1 LDVLLVSMPFGS
13 AFAPSLGLSLL
24 KAGLTSRG
32 LTSRVRYFSI
42 RFAELTGQAFYE
54 GIAGDGRP
62 RTRELAGEWIF
73 SHAVFD
79 WSPDDGER
87 YLDRILLKRDAYTL
101 HTFVKPI
108 SPALARRVAAA
119 REQVGPFLDW
129 CVDEVLRDRP
139 RVVGFT
145 SVFQQHL
152 ASLALARLIKDVSP
166 ETVIVLGG
174 ANCEGVMGA
183 ETVRQFP
190 FVDAAVS
197 GEADEVFPELVRR
210 VLDGTPFGDLEGVR
224 TPQRVNVEF
233 EQRRFSTPRPIQNLD
248 ELPYPDFEDYFAQF
262 EASKYGR
269 VWQPNLFV
277 ETSRGCW
284 WGEKMHCT
292 FCGLNGATM
301 AYRSKSPQRALDELV
316 TLARR
321 HPGCDLQ
328 VVDNILDMG
337 YFKTLLPELAARR
350 LDLGLFFETKSNLKK
365 DHIRLLRAAGI
376 RYIQPGI
383 ESLSDE
389 VLSLMRKGV
398 SSLQNIQL
406 LKWCKELGV
415 RPAWNLL
422 FGFPGE
428 PSDAYARMAKVVP
441 YLTHL
446 PPPGAISIIRLDR
459 FSPNFF
465 DAEKLGL
472 IEIEPVASYQHVYQL
487 PREAIANL
495 AYYFTFRYRE
505 PRDVSAYVR
514 PLHQETVAW
523 MRSAALSDLFAV
535 DVGTRLLIWDL
546 RPAGQQPLS
555 IVDGLDRVL
564 YQACDAACDVR
575 QLVTIAQTA
584 GVDATIDEVVARL
597 EPLVEQGLL
606 LRDGSRFL
614 ALAIPLGEYSPDAP
628 VVERFFKVVSE
639 LGRRTPAGT
648 LVSLKDAART
658 RRSSFVQTRR
668 LPHKRARRIGRSG
681 LTPAQFEITGN
692 GDLHVHRNATEL
704 CHAYV
709 EAETR

>member
-1 LDVLLVSMPFGS
+1 MDVLLVSMPFGS

-24 KAGLTSRG
+24 KAGLTNRG
-32 LTSRVRYFSI
+32 MTSRVRYFSI

-73 SHAVFD
+73 SHALFN
-79 WSPDDGER
+79 WSAEDDQR
-87 YLDRILLKRDAYTL
+87 YLDRILLKSDAFTL
-101 HTFVKPI
+101 STFVKPI

-119 REQVGPFLDW
+119 REQVGPFLNW
-129 CVDEVLRDRP
+129 CIDEVLRDQP
-139 RVVGFT
+139 RIVGFT

-152 ASLALARLIKDVSP
+152 ASLALARRIKEVSP
-166 ETVIVLGG
+166 ETVTVFGG

-190 FVDAAVS
+190 FVDAVVS
-197 GEADEVFPELVRR
+197 GEADEVFPELVQR
-210 VLDGTPFGDLEGVR
+210 VLDGIPFADLQGVR
-224 TPQRVNVEF
+224 TPQRVHAEF
-233 EQRRFSTPRPIQNLD
+233 EQGRFSTPRPIQNMD
-248 ELPYPDFEDYFAQF
+248 VLPYPDFDDYFAQF

-301 AYRSKSPQRALDELV
+301 AYRSKTPERALDELV
-316 TLARR
+316 ALAGR

-337 YFKTLLPELAARR
+337 YFKTLLPALAARQ

-365 DHIRLLRAAGI
+365 DHIRLLRLAGI

-428 PSDAYARMAKVVP
+428 SSDAYARMAKLVP

-472 IEIEPVASYQHVYQL
+472 IDIEPVASYQHVYQL
-487 PREAIANL
+487 PRETVANL

-514 PLHQETVAW
+514 SLHEETVAW
-523 MRSAALSDLFAV
+523 MRSAAESDLFAV
-535 DVGTRLLIWDL
+535 DVGSQLLIWDL
-546 RPAGQQPLS
+546 RPASRQPL
-555 IVDGLDRVL
+555 IVMDGLDRVL
-564 YQACDAACDVR
+564 YQTCDAACDVR
-575 QLVTIAQTA
+575 RLVTVAQTA
-584 GVDATIDEVVARL
+584 GFASTIDEVAARL
-597 EPLVEQGLL
+597 EPLVERGLL
-606 LRDGSRFL
+606 LRDGTRYL
-614 ALAIPLGEYSPDAP
+614 ALAIPLGEYVPSAP
-628 VVERFFKVVSE
+628 VVDRFFRVVSL
-639 LGRRTPAGT
+639 LGQPTPTGT
-648 LVSLKDAART
+648 VVSLKDAGRT
-658 RRSSFVQTRR
+658 ERSSFSLAARRGSRQVRQKGTRR
-668 LPHKRARRIGRSG
+668 VHRSG
-681 LTPAQFEITGN
+681 LTPAQFEIAAN
-692 GDLHVHRNATEL
+692 GDLLIGARH
-704 CHAYV
+704 
-709 EAETR
+709 

>member
-1 LDVLLVSMPFGS
+1 
-13 AFAPSLGLSLL
+13 
-24 KAGLTSRG
+24 
-32 LTSRVRYFSI
+32 
-42 RFAELTGQAFYE
+42 
-54 GIAGDGRP
+54 
-62 RTRELAGEWIF
+62 
-73 SHAVFD
+73 
-79 WSPDDGER
+79 
-87 YLDRILLKRDAYTL
+87 
-101 HTFVKPI
+101 
-108 SPALARRVAAA
+108 
-119 REQVGPFLDW
+119 
-129 CVDEVLRDRP
+129 
-139 RVVGFT
+139 
-145 SVFQQHL
+145 
-152 ASLALARLIKDVSP
+152 
-166 ETVIVLGG
+166 
-174 ANCEGVMGA
+174 MGA

-190 FVDAAVS
+190 FVDAVVS
-197 GEADEVFPELVRR
+197 GEADDVFPELVERA
-210 VLDGTPFGDLEGVR
+210 LDGISFADLPGVR
-224 TPQRVNVEF
+224 TPQRVHAEF
-233 EQRRFSTPRPIQNLD
+233 EQGRFSTPPPIQNMD
-248 ELPYPDFEDYFAQF
+248 ALPYPDFDDYFAQF

-301 AYRSKSPQRALDELV
+301 AYRSKTPERALDELV
-316 TLARR
+316 ALARR

-337 YFKTLLPELAARR
+337 YFKTLLPALAARR

-428 PSDAYARMAKVVP
+428 SSDAYARMATLVP

-472 IEIEPVASYQHVYQL
+472 IDIEPVASYQHVYRL
-487 PREAIANL
+487 PREAVANL

-514 PLHQETVAW
+514 SLHEETVAW
-523 MRSAALSDLFAV
+523 MRSAAESDLFAV
-535 DVGTRLLIWDL
+535 DLGTQLLIWDL
-546 RPAGQQPLS
+546 RPASQQPLL
-555 IVDGLDRVL
+555 VMDGLDRVL
-564 YQACDAACDVR
+564 YQTCDAACDVR
-575 QLVTIAQTA
+575 QLVTVAQTA
-584 GVDATIDEVVARL
+584 GFALTLDDVAARL
-597 EPLVEQGLL
+597 EPFVERGLL
-606 LRDGSRFL
+606 LRDGTRYL
-614 ALAIPLGEYSPDAP
+614 ALAIPLGEYVPDGP
-628 VVERFFKVVSE
+628 VVERFFRVVSQ
-639 LGRRTPAGT
+639 LGRRTPTGT
-648 LVSLKDAART
+648 VVSLKGALRVERSRFWTATRLGPRRT
-658 RRSSFVQTRR
+658 RQ
-668 LPHKRARRIGRSG
+668 KGARRIRRSR
-681 LTPAQFEITGN
+681 LTPAQFEIAGN
-692 GDLHVHRNATEL
+692 GDLYIHRAPAEALATGGTPVIGA
-704 CHAYV
+704 HQ
-709 EAETR
+709 